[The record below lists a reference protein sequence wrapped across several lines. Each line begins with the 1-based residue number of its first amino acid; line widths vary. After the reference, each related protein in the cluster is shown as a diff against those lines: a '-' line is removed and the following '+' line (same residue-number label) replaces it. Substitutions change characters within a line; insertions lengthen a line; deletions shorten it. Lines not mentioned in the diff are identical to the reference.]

1 MGRCKK
7 NRCCRYL
14 EGKRIFKP
22 LSIPLMTLEIYPIE
36 ADEFEAL
43 RLCDLEN
50 KSQIEASEI
59 MQVSRGTIQRLL
71 TRGRATLIKAL
82 LDNQAIQIKNQEK
95 TNESMCPNHE

>member
-22 LSIPLMTLEIYPIE
+22 LSVALKDLEIYQIE

-43 RLCDLEN
+43 RLCDMEN

-59 MQVSRGTIQRLL
+59 MKVSRGTIQRLL
-71 TRGRATLIKAL
+71 VRGRSTLIRAL
-82 LDNQAIQIKNQEK
+82 LNNQAIQIKNQEE